1 MFQKSINAFLIFVL
15 IFVFLVLI
23 SAYIIEYVL
32 GHEPCNLCIY
42 ERIPYIFS
50 MILIGK
56 LLFYKKYLKI
66 TLLIIS
72 LIFFSSTILAF
83 YHFGIEQ
90 GFFKESLICETN
102 FSEYSSK
109 EQLLENLNKNTVSCK
124 EVNFKLLGLSLAAI
138 NSIFSLVLSVIFM
151 IQFLTYEKN

>member
-1 MFQKSINAFLIFVL
+1 MNRNFVL
-15 IFVFLVLI
+15 NSLILI
-23 SAYIIEYVL
+23 SFFSLSFAYFVEFIL